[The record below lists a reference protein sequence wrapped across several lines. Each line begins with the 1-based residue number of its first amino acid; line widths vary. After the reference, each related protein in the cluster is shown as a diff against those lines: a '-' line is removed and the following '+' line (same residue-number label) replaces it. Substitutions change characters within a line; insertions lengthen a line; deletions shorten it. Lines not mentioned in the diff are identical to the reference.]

1 MKRII
6 VSVMLLISSILF
18 MGSVCH
24 ATTNTVDAVVN
35 DSAQTVVPDKSSDEA
50 LGEEAEEG
58 AEEDDDGGS
67 WDTAYD
73 FTAGNT
79 FVTPVSMEDAEKKIR
94 EKGGEALSLT
104 QTMAAYIVT
113 IITII
118 GVACVAVG
126 TLGKK
131 DGVRGVGIGV
141 LIICAICYVLI
152 FIGPWLL
159 EWFRAWITS

>member
-1 MKRII
+1 MKKII
-6 VSVMLLISSILF
+6 LSVVLLIASILF

-35 DSAQTVVPDKSSDEA
+35 DSAQTVVTDEPSSEVSE
-50 LGEEAEEG
+50 EEAEEDG
-58 AEEDDDGGS
+58 SGGS

-73 FTAGNT
+73 FTAGNS

-94 EKGGEALSLT
+94 EKGSEALSLT
-104 QTMAAYIVT
+104 QTVAAYIVT

-118 GVACVAVG
+118 GIACVAVG
-126 TLGKK
+126 ALGKK

-141 LIICAICYVLI
+141 LILCAICYVLI